1 MGQSDA
7 RMTDVLRDIDVVCFD
22 VFGTL
27 VEITDR
33 RRPFAPLTRK
43 MTREK
48 VARFRRMAMTTQ
60 MTLAELDAEILGG
73 ATVGDMV
80 MAQTAITH
88 EVASI
93 RLRDS
98 VAKMLAGL
106 PIRYGVCSNLSA
118 DYVGAL
124 AQFPEI
130 NPAFRILSCEVGC
143 MKPEPAIYDL
153 VIRTAGVPASRI
165 LFVGDT
171 PAADLEGPIRA
182 GMRAVHIDSLIAAL
196 TGGGSESGSRD
207 GFPDAFRS
215 ARDAISSLRSRISSA

>member
-1 MGQSDA
+1 
-7 RMTDVLRDIDVVCFD
+7 MTLKNVSQLDDIDLLVFD
-22 VFGTL
+22 LFGTL
-27 VEITDR
+27 VEIGSR
-33 RRPFAPLTRK
+33 RRPFAHLRRRMSP
-43 MTREK
+43 EK
-48 VARFRRMAMTTQ
+48 ASRFRRMAMTTEL
-60 MTLAELDAEILGG
+60 TLAELDAEIEGG
-73 ATVGDMV
+73 ATIADLSL
-80 MAQTAITH
+80 AQVAIAH
-88 EVASI
+88 EVAST
-93 RLRDS
+93 RLRPGIHE
-98 VAKMLAGL
+98 MLTTL
-106 PIRYGVCSNLSA
+106 PRRYAVCSNLSA
-118 DYVGAL
+118 DYTPTL
-124 AQFPEI
+124 DRFPEI
-130 NPAFRILSCEVGC
+130 TPMFRILSCEVGC